1 MKMSN
6 GNCVVRN
13 KRYKKI
19 PPDGGW
25 GYMIC
30 VAAII
35 NNCATSMFLGSF
47 GIIYKEFMEQQKITS
62 KTVTL
67 LTGINFMLAAFSGF
81 VTSHLLKYLSIRM
94 AAFIASCLFNAGILC
109 TVFVNTTPLF
119 FLCQGIQYIGLGILY
134 TTSSISVNDYFLEKR
149 LLAVSLTQTCT
160 AAAAMIAP
168 ELVAICLRS
177 LGYRD
182 TLMVISAIS
191 LHTFIGVALL
201 QPVSKHLLRVELEG
215 VADEMVLLAGEK
227 PAPDLPVTTP
237 TITLTDTDSPF
248 EVESTA
254 KREKGTKNICNE
266 IFDAVILKK
275 FVLSNASM
283 GPCYCYFADNI
294 FSLMLPQ
301 ALYSWDLTKTQAAH
315 AISLIAFGD
324 LITRASFVLTSKWLT
339 KLGHQE
345 VYIAFAFLAFLSRI
359 MMLWTESTTAMMVF
373 VTMIGIS
380 RCGHF
385 LLPPLILADYFG
397 SELFPKALGLYLLVT
412 GIMTM
417 TLGPAVGAIRDL
429 TNSYSTA
436 FYIITCCYPIVV
448 LFWIMELIYKRNKHR
463 REAQK
468 SAQKMRKKSLIK

>member
-1 MKMSN
+1 MST

-81 VTSHLLKYLSIRM
+81 LTSHLLKYLSIRM
-94 AAFIASCLFNAGILC
+94 AALIASCLFNIGILC

-119 FLCQGIQYIGLGILY
+119 FLCQGVQYIGLGILY

-149 LLAVSLTQTCT
+149 LLAVSLAQTCT
-160 AAAAMIAP
+160 AGAAMLAP
-168 ELVAICLRS
+168 ELVAICLRM
-177 LGYRD
+177 LGYRE

-201 QPVSKHLLRVELEG
+201 QPVSRHMVKVELEG
-215 VADEMVLLAGEK
+215 VADEMVLLVGEK
-227 PAPDLPVTTP
+227 PTPDLPVTTP

-248 EVESTA
+248 EVDVKKGT
-254 KREKGTKNICNE
+254 EKGTNNFCSE
-266 IFDAVILKK
+266 IFDVLVLKK
-275 FVLSNASM
+275 F
-283 GPCYCYFADNI
+283 
-294 FSLMLPQ
+294 
-301 ALYSWDLTKTQAAH
+301 TQAAH
-315 AISLIAFGD
+315 AISLVAFGD
-324 LITRASFVLTSKWLT
+324 LITRAMFVLTSKWLT

-345 VYIAFAFLAFLSRI
+345 VYIAFVFLAFLSRI
-359 MMLWTESTTAMMVF
+359 MLLWTESTTAMMVF
-373 VTMIGIS
+373 ATMIGIA

-397 SELFPKALGLYLLVT
+397 SEHFPKALGLYLLVT

-417 TLGPAVGAIRDL
+417 TLGPAVEHFPKALGLYLLVTGIMTMTLGPAIGAIRDL
-429 TNSYSTA
+429 TSYSTA
-436 FYIITCCYPIVV
+436 FYVITCCYPIVV
-448 LFWIMELIYKRNKHR
+448 LFWIMELIYKRNKHKR
-463 REAQK
+463 VAQK
-468 SAQKMRKKSLIK
+468 SAQKMRKKSLMK